1 MRVNRPC
8 RDEVQFL
15 QRAEDLQRE
24 KNKDKG
30 PMQSDSLLRQIA
42 QVL

>member
-1 MRVNRPC
+1 MRVNWPC

-15 QRAEDLQRE
+15 QRAEDLQWE
-24 KNKDKG
+24 QNKDKG
-30 PMQSDSLLRQIA
+30 PMQSNSLLRQLA